1 MCPVV
6 IVSISHKPVIP
17 SLYVKSETENSFD
30 STCSHQ
36 VQGNFCER
44 PAEGA
49 MGSNVIIAFVAG
61 VMVTAQKR

>member
-1 MCPVV
+1 MCPGV
-6 IVSISHKPVIP
+6 IVSISHKPVIA
-17 SLYVKSETENSFD
+17 SLYVKDMCENSFNL
-30 STCSHQ
+30 TCSHQ
-36 VQGNFCER
+36 VQGHFCEG